1 MTVKAGKVGVAITV
15 ILLYGCHGFIQKEGT
30 LMDEFQRAALLDK
43 VKTMPL
49 DELNRLIKQ
58 AAEESGLTYE
68 DVVST
73 DWKKFFE
80 EMRADNG

>member
-1 MTVKAGKVGVAITV
+1 
-15 ILLYGCHGFIQKEGT
+15 
-30 LMDEFQRAALLDK
+30 MDEFQRAALLDK

>member
-1 MTVKAGKVGVAITV
+1 MT
-15 ILLYGCHGFIQKEGT
+15 ES
-30 LMDEFQRAALLDK
+30 QRAALLDK

-68 DVVST
+68 DIIST
-73 DWKKFFE
+73 DWKKFLKK
-80 EMRADNG
+80 